1 MTAQEEAWKRFVE
14 QYDINVPDSLVK
26 NEERYIV
33 LALRHNMQYDAL
45 TGGGYHL
52 NMGAELSEQ
61 AEDIHA
67 RAFFE
72 AKSDLVVKDL
82 IARHNFSAT
91 QEELLA
97 EVEAIAARQNAS
109 MEMIRRFF
117 GEDLAMLERGLQERK
132 AVDWAVRQEKQRT
145 NHNMRKEGAKMTVK
159 TDIEIAQAC
168 TPKHITEIAKVAG
181 VDEKYLEQYGN
192 YKAKVDYQLLRDN
205 AEKPDGKLILVTA
218 ITPTPAGEGKTTTSV
233 GLTDGLRKIGKN
245 AVVAL
250 REPSLGPVF
259 GVKGGAAGG
268 GYAQVVPMEDINL
281 HFTGDFHA
289 IGAANNLLAAMLDN
303 HIQQGNALG
312 IDPKQI
318 TWKRAVDMNDRQLRH
333 IVDGLGG
340 RMQGVPREDGFDITV
355 ASEVMAV
362 LCLACDITDLKARL
376 ARIIVGYTYTGKPV
390 TAHDLKAEGA
400 MAALLKDALKPNL
413 VQTLEGTPA
422 FIHGGPFA
430 NIAHGCN
437 SVTATRMALKLGDYV
452 VTEAGFAAD
461 LGAEKFL
468 DIKCRMAGLTPSAVV
483 IVATVRA
490 LKYHGGVAKADLNHE
505 NLDALEKGLPNLL
518 QHVSNIKDVFGLP
531 CVVAINAFPTD
542 TKAELDL
549 VEAKCKELGVNVALS
564 EVWAKGGEGGT
575 ALAEEVVR
583 LCEQPNSFKQSY
595 ELDCSIE
602 EKLEA
607 ICKKVYH
614 ADGVVLTDNAKKQ
627 MKQLTD
633 LGFGGLPICMAKTQ
647 YSFSDDPALLGA
659 PKGFTV
665 TVRNLK
671 VSAGAG
677 FIVALT
683 GDIMTMPGLPK
694 VPAAEKIDVDENG
707 VISGLF

>member
-1 MTAQEEAWKRFVE
+1 M
-14 QYDINVPDSLVK
+14 
-26 NEERYIV
+26 
-33 LALRHNMQYDAL
+33 
-45 TGGGYHL
+45 
-52 NMGAELSEQ
+52 
-61 AEDIHA
+61 
-67 RAFFE
+67 
-72 AKSDLVVKDL
+72 
-82 IARHNFSAT
+82 
-91 QEELLA
+91 
-97 EVEAIAARQNAS
+97 
-109 MEMIRRFF
+109 
-117 GEDLAMLERGLQERK
+117 
-132 AVDWAVRQEKQRT
+132 
-145 NHNMRKEGAKMTVK
+145 
-159 TDIEIAQAC
+159 TDIEIAQQC
-168 TPKHITEIAKVAG
+168 RMRPITEIAALAG
-181 VDEKYLEQYGN
+181 VEEQYLECYGR
-192 YKAKVDYQLLRDN
+192 YKAKVDYRLLRDSKRPN
-205 AEKPDGKLILVTA
+205 GKLILVTA
-218 ITPTPAGEGKTTTSV
+218 INPTPAGEGKTTTTV
-233 GLTDGLRKIGKN
+233 GLTDGLRRLGKN
-245 AVVAL
+245 AIAAL

-362 LCLACDITDLKARL
+362 LCLASDIPDLKARL
-376 ARIIVGYTYTGKPV
+376 GRMVVAYTYDGKPV

-400 MAALLKDALKPNL
+400 MTALLKDALKPNL

-422 FIHGGPFA
+422 FVHGGPFA

-437 SVTATRMALKLGDYV
+437 SVTATRMALRLGDYA
-452 VTEAGFAAD
+452 VTEAGFGAD

-468 DIKCRMAGLTPSAVV
+468 DIKCRLAGLKPSAVV
-483 IVATVRA
+483 VVATVRA
-490 LKYHGGVAKADLNHE
+490 LKHHGGAAKAELNTE

-518 QHVSNIKDVFGLP
+518 HHVDTIQNTFHLP
-531 CVVAINAFPTD
+531 CVVAVNAFPTD
-542 TKAELDL
+542 TEAELQL
-549 VEAKCKELGVNVALS
+549 VEDKCRELGVNAVRS
-564 EVWAKGGEGGT
+564 EVWAKGGEGGM

-583 LCEQPNSFKQSY
+583 LCEASRPEAFSFAY
-595 ELDCSIE
+595 PDDVPLT
-602 EKLEA
+602 EKLNA
-607 ICKKVYH
+607 IVRRVYGG
-614 ADGVVLTDNAKKQ
+614 AQAVLTPNARKQ
-627 MKQLTD
+627 AQQLAE
-633 LGFGGLPICMAKTQ
+633 LGFGDLPICMAKTQ
-647 YSFSDDPALLGA
+647 YSLSDDPALLGA
-659 PKGFTV
+659 PENFTV

-707 VISGLF
+707 VITGLF

>member
-1 MTAQEEAWKRFVE
+1 M
-14 QYDINVPDSLVK
+14 
-26 NEERYIV
+26 
-33 LALRHNMQYDAL
+33 
-45 TGGGYHL
+45 
-52 NMGAELSEQ
+52 
-61 AEDIHA
+61 
-67 RAFFE
+67 
-72 AKSDLVVKDL
+72 
-82 IARHNFSAT
+82 
-91 QEELLA
+91 
-97 EVEAIAARQNAS
+97 
-109 MEMIRRFF
+109 
-117 GEDLAMLERGLQERK
+117 
-132 AVDWAVRQEKQRT
+132 
-145 NHNMRKEGAKMTVK
+145 
-159 TDIEIAQAC
+159 
-168 TPKHITEIAKVAG
+168 
-181 VDEKYLEQYGN
+181 
-192 YKAKVDYQLLRDN
+192 
-205 AEKPDGKLILVTA
+205 TA

-233 GLTDGLRKIGKN
+233 GLTDGLRAIGKN
-245 AVVAL
+245 AIVAL

-259 GVKGGAAGG
+259 GIKGGAAGG

-318 TWKRAVDMNDRQLRH
+318 TWKRAVDMNDRQLRN

-340 RMQGVPREDGFDITV
+340 KAQGVPREDGFDITV

-362 LCLACDITDLKARL
+362 LCLSSDITDLKERCG
-376 ARIIVGYTYTGKPV
+376 RIIVGYTYGGEPV

-422 FIHGGPFA
+422 FVHGGPFA

-437 SVTATRMALKLGDYV
+437 SVTATRMALKIGDYI

-468 DIKCRMAGLTPSAVV
+468 DIKCRMAGLKPDAVV
-483 IVATVRA
+483 MVATVRA
-490 LKYHGGVAKADLNHE
+490 LKYHGGVAKADLNEE
-505 NLDALEKGLPNLL
+505 NLEALEKGLPNLL
-518 QHVSNIKDVFGLP
+518 QHVSNIKDVYGLP

-549 VEAKCKELGVNVALS
+549 VEAKCRELGVNVALS
-564 EVWAKGGEGGT
+564 EVWAKGGEGGK

-583 LCEQPNSFKQSY
+583 LCDQPNDFRFSY
-595 ELDCSIE
+595 DLDMSIE

-607 ICKKVYH
+607 ICKKIYH
-614 ADGVVLTDNAKKQ
+614 ADGVTLTPGAR
-627 MKQLTD
+627 KQLKK
-633 LGFGGLPICMAKTQ
+633 LEEIGCSGMPICMAKTQ
-647 YSFSDDPALLGA
+647 YSFSDDASLLGA
-659 PKGFTV
+659 PKDFTI

-677 FIVALT
+677 FTVALT

-694 VPAAEKIDVDENG
+694 SPAAERIDVDENG